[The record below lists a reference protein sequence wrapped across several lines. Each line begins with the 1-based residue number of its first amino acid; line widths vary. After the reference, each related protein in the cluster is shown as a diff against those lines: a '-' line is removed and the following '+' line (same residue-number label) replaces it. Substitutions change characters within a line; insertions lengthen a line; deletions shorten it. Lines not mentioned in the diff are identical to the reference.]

1 MSTSTHNLW
10 TTGEA
15 RLLARLY
22 PSPIPSKALYA
33 AFPRHS
39 RKSVQTFATRVLKLK
54 RARRDY
60 KSRATPAW
68 DRMRAILERE
78 QLSVRELVTRC
89 GVSQQRVSELLTI
102 HRAEVHIVDWIP
114 PEGRAQWRPVWTVGT
129 GPDVPCPA
137 SIKTAAARAARDAM
151 KRNPFL
157 AAAGLVTIPA
167 GERGRVFQQPM
178 DNNDEELAA

>member
-10 TTGEA
+10 TTAEA

-54 RARRDY
+54 RAQRDY
-60 KSRATPAW
+60 RSRATPAW

-78 QLSVRELVTRC
+78 RLSVRELVTRC

-102 HRAEVHIVDWIP
+102 HRTEVQIVDWIP
-114 PEGRAQWRPVWTVGT
+114 PEGRAQWRPVWAVGA

-137 SIKTAAARAARDAM
+137 AIKTEAARAARAAM

-157 AAAGLVTIPA
+157 AAAGLVTIPV

-178 DNNDEELAA
+178 DIDDEDLAA